1 MFKQFEEWSRTS
13 VLALAALAAIGC
25 GGGGQQSGG
34 ESATQGESGS
44 ASVASTVDPATAAT
58 ISGSVMFQGTA
69 PEATMIDMSDETV
82 CADRHG
88 SAGKSTEHVV
98 VNPNGTLANV
108 FIYVKDGLGD
118 MTFPVP
124 QDPVVIDQA
133 GCWYVPRV
141 LGVQVGQDLM
151 IKNSDGV
158 LHNIN
163 AKPSENRGF
172 NISQPVVMET
182 TRSFRVPE
190 VMVPLECDVHG
201 WMQAYVGV
209 LEHPYY
215 SVTGEGGNYSLSPL
229 PPGTY
234 VIEAWHEQYGTQTQ
248 TITVGEGEQAEISF
262 TFGEAAA

>member
-163 AKPSENRGF
+163 AKPSENR
-172 NISQPVVMET
+172 
-182 TRSFRVPE
+182 
-190 VMVPLECDVHG
+190 